1 MVADEACASWRQP
14 FQSGLAAKHC
24 MGIFNIL
31 SPVLLL
37 VVLGIILARARFS
50 GPVFMGELNRFT
62 FYVALP
68 ASLFRTASISGD
80 SGPEVA
86 GIIGTVLSATFL
98 AAVAG
103 WLVSVALKLSDAS
116 HAAVSQS
123 AFRSNLAYIGMPVLA
138 YAFEGLPDGKSHF
151 ATAVVCMAILISS
164 YNVLAIIVLQAGRRQ
179 LSWSAVKPAL
189 LALFTNPL
197 LISCVAGLVFN
208 AFDWSLPLFVDRT
221 LETIGAAAVPMALIC
236 IGGSIA
242 FIKLGKNIA
251 GMAAAVL
258 LKLVFVPAVVFAI
271 GTLVGLATV
280 DLRIA
285 MVFASCPTAAA
296 AFVMARQMEADEA
309 VASGSIVLS
318 TIFSAFALPVALWL
332 TR

>member
-1 MVADEACASWRQP
+1 
-14 FQSGLAAKHC
+14 

-37 VVLGIILARARFS
+37 VVLGIILARVRFA

-68 ASLFRTASISGD
+68 ASLFRTAAISGD
-80 SGPEVA
+80 SRPEVA
-86 GIIGTVLSATFL
+86 GILGTVLSVTFL

-103 WLVSVALKLSDAS
+103 WLTSVALKLPSSS

-123 AFRSNLAYIGMPVLA
+123 SFRANLAYIGLPVLV

-151 ATAVVCMAILISS
+151 ATAVVCMAVLTST
-164 YNVLAIIVLQAGRRQ
+164 YNVLAIIVLQAGRHQ
-179 LSWSAVKPAL
+179 LSWSAVKPGVR
-189 LALFTNPL
+189 ALFTNPL
-197 LISCVAGLVFN
+197 LISCAAGLIFN
-208 AFDWSLPLFVDRT
+208 ALDWSLPLFMDRT
-221 LETIGAAAVPMALIC
+221 LETLGAAAVPMALTC

-251 GMAAAVL
+251 GMAAAVA
-258 LKLVFVPAVVFAI
+258 LKLVFVPALVFAI
-271 GTLVGLATV
+271 GTLSGLATV

-318 TIFSAFALPVALWL
+318 TIFSALALPLALWL

>member
-1 MVADEACASWRQP
+1 MRLARKGGNISNCPFADN
-14 FQSGLAAKHC
+14 HC

-37 VVLGIILARARFS
+37 VVLGIVLARARFS

-68 ASLFRTASISGD
+68 ASLFRTVAISGD

-86 GIIGTVLSATFL
+86 GILGAVLSATFL

-103 WLVSVALKLSDAS
+103 WCTSVALKLPASS
-116 HAAVSQS
+116 HAAVAQS
-123 AFRSNLAYIGMPVLA
+123 SFRANLAYIGLPVLV
-138 YAFEGLPDGKSHF
+138 YAFEGMPDGKSHF
-151 ATAVVCMAILISS
+151 ATAVVCMAVLTST
-164 YNVLAIIVLQAGRRQ
+164 YNVLAVIVLQAGRHQ
-179 LSWSAVKPAL
+179 LSWGALKPGVRAL
-189 LALFTNPL
+189 ATNPL
-197 LISCVAGLVFN
+197 LVSCAAGLVFN
-208 AFDWSLPLFVDRT
+208 AADWSLPLFLDRT
-221 LETIGAAAVPMALIC
+221 LESIGDAAVPMALTC

-242 FIKLGKNIA
+242 FIKLGKNIS
-251 GMAAAVL
+251 GMAAAVVIKL
-258 LKLVFVPAVVFAI
+258 LIVPALVFII
-271 GTLVGLATV
+271 GTLLGLAPA

-296 AFVMARQMEADEA
+296 AFVMARQMDADEA

-318 TIFSAFALPVALWL
+318 TIFSSLALPAALWI
-332 TR
+332 TK

>member
-1 MVADEACASWRQP
+1 
-14 FQSGLAAKHC
+14 
-24 MGIFNIL
+24 
-31 SPVLLL
+31 
-37 VVLGIILARARFS
+37 
-50 GPVFMGELNRFT
+50 
-62 FYVALP
+62 
-68 ASLFRTASISGD
+68 
-80 SGPEVA
+80 
-86 GIIGTVLSATFL
+86 
-98 AAVAG
+98 
-103 WLVSVALKLSDAS
+103 
-116 HAAVSQS
+116 
-123 AFRSNLAYIGMPVLA
+123 
-138 YAFEGLPDGKSHF
+138 
-151 ATAVVCMAILISS
+151 
-164 YNVLAIIVLQAGRRQ
+164 
-179 LSWSAVKPAL
+179 VKPAVR
-189 LALFTNPL
+189 ALFTNPL
-197 LISCVAGLVFN
+197 LISCVAGLIFN
-208 AFDWSLPLFVDRT
+208 ALHWSLPLFLNRT
-221 LETIGAAAVPMALIC
+221 LETIGAAAVPMALVC

-271 GTLVGLATV
+271 GTLLGLATV

>member
-1 MVADEACASWRQP
+1 
-14 FQSGLAAKHC
+14 

-37 VVLGIILARARFS
+37 VILGIALARFRFC
-50 GPVFMGELNRFT
+50 GPLFMSELNRFT

-68 ASLFRTASISGD
+68 VSLFRTAAISGD

-86 GIIGTVLSATFL
+86 GILATVLSVTFL
-98 AAVAG
+98 AAVIG
-103 WLVSVALKLSDAS
+103 WLASMALQLPSSS

-123 AFRSNLAYIGMPVLA
+123 SFRANLAYVGLPVLA
-138 YAFEGLPDGKSHF
+138 YAFEGMPDGKSHF
-151 ATAVVCMAILISS
+151 ATAVVSLAVLTSTYNILA
-164 YNVLAIIVLQAGRRQ
+164 VVVLQAGRHS
-179 LSWSAVKPAL
+179 LSWHSASIGLRAL
-189 LALFTNPL
+189 VTNPL
-197 LISCVAGLVFN
+197 LISCAAGLSFN
-208 AFDWSLPLFVDRT
+208 ALDWSLPLFLDRT
-221 LETIGAAAVPMALIC
+221 MEAIGDAAVPMALIC

-251 GMAAAVL
+251 GMAAAVVI
-258 LKLVFVPAVVFAI
+258 KLAVVPALVLAL
-271 GTLVGLATV
+271 GTLLGLATV

-285 MVFASCPTAAA
+285 MVFAACPTAAA

-318 TIFSAFALPVALWL
+318 TIFSALALPIALWL